1 MAVIV
6 EEPAIPSALSS
17 AAEQLKETSGLS
29 VLGESGWAEVAL
41 AGRALADGLQSNEV
55 RSLLG
60 RNGVV
65 EACGRLL
72 QLLAHDRKSSEG
84 EQIGVRKHLLAR
96 IELTRI
102 VGNLCFEHDENR
114 QRVLDAGIPLAIAQ
128 NVLNTLGCGSSYPE
142 GSEGGPA
149 QGRLDLDEVRFVRAG
164 AGAFLNSSLQF
175 DPMRR
180 ELARRE
186 VVTALLALLDMS
198 HAAPRTTRPVY
209 VTSEWAYESD
219 EKEQERREIASTAVR
234 WAANVLEDVLAA
246 DKSTFPPGGV
256 QILSSVVFSL
266 SASASR
272 PALRD
277 APDDAED
284 WLDTDIELST
294 IAASLLE
301 SVCLESDEMK
311 STIALS
317 AYDAA
322 ATEPPPRLLARLLD
336 FIQDGV
342 APTTWSDWTY
352 NRPRTA
358 KAFSAIKASVVRA
371 VVETPNSD
379 EVMQQL
385 WSETRP
391 DEPNWLVER
400 LVGWLRD
407 AKLDDG
413 REDLLICAAHML
425 ASLGRRDEY
434 TLALVR
440 DYGLAPPLAEIV
452 RERVSGAIGKTGRPG
467 ETTQILFG
475 VVSLLRHLAI
485 PLPNRETIG
494 QTGIIPV
501 VGQLLRP
508 ELDVVQP
515 LQLAAVG
522 LLKHLCYPNISNV
535 ATLLAPQ
542 LLTTS
547 TDAPTKAAL
556 DYVVELVG
564 RIDDVRLRS
573 EATRVVV
580 NCVRTLLAAPVNA
593 LGEESRPQ
601 ADAARQR
608 LAEPDTVGTIAGL
621 VRTSRRH
628 PMLVNEGVV
637 ALALLAAG
645 DATAS
650 STVLD
655 SLVAT
660 PARAMPKDEAIAPAM
675 NALSLKD
682 EPPATEASST
692 ADSASA
698 AATLATFFDRPDGE
712 FDRTSARPDVPA
724 EVLNNIVNLLAV
736 VTSAA
741 KEDDERTAIL
751 RHTLSTPLRAASAE
765 ALQQDPPASW
775 SSAATRL
782 LSAWE
787 SRLASS

>member
-1 MAVIV
+1 
-6 EEPAIPSALSS
+6 
-17 AAEQLKETSGLS
+17 
-29 VLGESGWAEVAL
+29 
-41 AGRALADGLQSNEV
+41 
-55 RSLLG
+55 
-60 RNGVV
+60 
-65 EACGRLL
+65 
-72 QLLAHDRKSSEG
+72 
-84 EQIGVRKHLLAR
+84 
-96 IELTRI
+96 
-102 VGNLCFEHDENR
+102 
-114 QRVLDAGIPLAIAQ
+114 
-128 NVLNTLGCGSSYPE
+128 
-142 GSEGGPA
+142 
-149 QGRLDLDEVRFVRAG
+149 
-164 AGAFLNSSLQF
+164 
-175 DPMRR
+175 
-180 ELARRE
+180 
-186 VVTALLALLDMS
+186 MS
-198 HAAPRTTRPVY
+198 
-209 VTSEWAYESD
+209 
-219 EKEQERREIASTAVR
+219 
-234 WAANVLEDVLAA
+234 
-246 DKSTFPPGGV
+246 
-256 QILSSVVFSL
+256 
-266 SASASR
+266 
-272 PALRD
+272 
-277 APDDAED
+277 
-284 WLDTDIELST
+284 
-294 IAASLLE
+294 
-301 SVCLESDEMK
+301 
-311 STIALS
+311 
-317 AYDAA
+317 
-322 ATEPPPRLLARLLD
+322 PPRSARVHVDQSLTLE
-336 FIQDGV
+336 
-342 APTTWSDWTY
+342 
-352 NRPRTA
+352 TA
-358 KAFSAIKASVVRA
+358 TV
-371 VVETPNSD
+371 
-379 EVMQQL
+379 
-385 WSETRP
+385 
-391 DEPNWLVER
+391 
-400 LVGWLRD
+400 
-407 AKLDDG
+407 
-413 REDLLICAAHML
+413 
-425 ASLGRRDEY
+425 
-434 TLALVR
+434 
-440 DYGLAPPLAEIV
+440 
-452 RERVSGAIGKTGRPG
+452 
-467 ETTQILFG
+467 
-475 VVSLLRHLAI
+475 
-485 PLPNRETIG
+485 
-494 QTGIIPV
+494 
-501 VGQLLRP
+501 
-508 ELDVVQP
+508 
-515 LQLAAVG
+515 
-522 LLKHLCYPNISNV
+522 SNV

-547 TDAPTKAAL
+547 TDAPTKSAL

-650 STVLD
+650 ASPQTRPRYMHRRLTSLLAGSTVLD

-712 FDRTSARPDVPA
+712 SDRTSARPDVPA